1 MSEEEWTARRR
12 DLIAGCTHPKEA
24 AREAEI
30 QPACGCYAEVCILCG
45 QVCIWDECGQHEEQP
60 A

>member
-1 MSEEEWTARRR
+1 MSEEEWRARRR
-12 DLIAGCTHPKEA
+12 ELIAGCTHPHAA

-30 QPACGCYAEVCILCG
+30 QPDCGCCG
-45 QVCIWDECGQHEEQP
+45 QVCIWDECGHHEERP